1 MRYLLILVVFVSACA
16 PTYVPNV
23 RNVPLFAERGEFQG
37 TVYVTTGIEAQ
48 LAYAVSD
55 NVALIGNYSRLNEKN
70 SGQGFT
76 RENNYYEGG
85 LGYFENTR
93 SRRFE
98 LFAGYGIGSGTGLG
112 QYNFFFSKGFGQ
124 QELVTDYKYS
134 RIFLQPSIGTN
145 NRKFNIAFTT
155 RFSMVDFSEFTAS
168 TATIAATTVKPTEN
182 PHLFIEP
189 ALTGKFPLVGNLNGV
204 FQLGLNVALPSD
216 VYFTSVPVQAALGI
230 QLHVGD
236 RLRTRVY

>member
-1 MRYLLILVVFVSACA
+1 MRYLLLLVLLISGCA

-55 NVALIGNYSRLNEKN
+55 NVALMGNYARLKEEN
-70 SGQGFT
+70 SAQGFT

-85 LGYFENTR
+85 LGYFKNTR

-98 LFAGYGIGSGTGLG
+98 LFGGYGAGSGTGQG
-112 QYNFFFSKGFGQ
+112 QYNFFFSTFGQ
-124 QELVTDYKYS
+124 QELVTDYKYT
-134 RIFLQPSIGTN
+134 RIFIQPSIGTN
-145 NRKFNIAFTT
+145 NRKFNIAFTA
-155 RFSMVDFSEFTAS
+155 RFSFVDFTEFTAA
-168 TATIAATTVKPTEN
+168 TATIPATTEKPDES
-182 PHLFIEP
+182 PHLFFEP
-189 ALTGKFPLVGNLNGV
+189 ALTGRFPLIGNLNGII
-204 FQLGLNVALPSD
+204 QLGLNVALPSD

-230 QLHVGD
+230 QLHLGD

>member
-1 MRYLLILVVFVSACA
+1 MRYLPVLVLLAWGCA
-16 PTYVPNV
+16 PSYIPNV
-23 RNVPLFAERGEFQG
+23 RNVPLFAEGGEFQG
-37 TVYVTTGIEAQ
+37 TLYVTTGIEAQ

-55 NVALIGNYSRLNEKN
+55 NVALMGNYDRLKEKN
-70 SGQGFT
+70 TAQGFT

-85 LGYFENTR
+85 LGYFKNTR

-98 LFAGYGIGSGTGLG
+98 LFAGYGIGNGTGLG
-112 QYNFFFSKGFGQ
+112 QYNFFFSAFGQ
-124 QELVTDYKYS
+124 KELVTDYNYS
-134 RIFLQPSIGTN
+134 RIFIQPSIGTN
-145 NRKFNIAFTT
+145 HRKFNIAFTT
-155 RFSMVDFSEFTAS
+155 RFSLVDFSKFTS
-168 TATIAATTVKPTEN
+168 SSVTIKPSEN

-216 VYFTSVPVQAALGI
+216 VYFTYVPVQAALGI

>member
-1 MRYLLILVVFVSACA
+1 MRYLLFLLLVVSACA

-23 RNVPLFAERGEFQG
+23 RNVPLFAEGGEFQG

-55 NVALIGNYSRLNEKN
+55 NVALMGNYSRLSEKN

-85 LGYFENTR
+85 LGYFKNTR

-98 LFAGYGIGSGTGLG
+98 LFGGYGIGNGTGLG
-112 QYNFFFSKGFGQ
+112 QYNFFFSAFGQ
-124 QELVTDYKYS
+124 KELITDYKYS
-134 RIFLQPSIGTN
+134 RIFVQPSIGTN

-155 RFSMVDFSEFTAS
+155 RFSLVDFSEFTAS
-168 TATIAATTVKPTEN
+168 PVTIKPTEN

>member
-23 RNVPLFAERGEFQG
+23 RNVPLFSEGGEFQG

-55 NVALIGNYSRLNEKN
+55 NVALMGNYSRLKEKN
-70 SGQGFT
+70 TAQGFT

-85 LGYFENTR
+85 LGYFKNTR

-98 LFAGYGIGSGTGLG
+98 LFGGYGIGNGTGLG
-112 QYNFFFSKGFGQ
+112 QYNFFFSTFGQ
-124 QELVTDYKYS
+124 QELVTDYNYS
-134 RIFLQPSIGTN
+134 RIFIQPSIGTN

-155 RFSMVDFSEFTAS
+155 RFSLVDFSKFTAS
-168 TATIAATTVKPTEN
+168 TATIAATTVKPNEN

-189 ALTGKFPLVGNLNGV
+189 SLSGKFPLVGNLNGV
-204 FQLGLNVALPSD
+204 FQLGLNVAMPSD
-216 VYFTSVPVQAALGI
+216 VYFTFVPVQVAFGI
-230 QLHVGD
+230 QLQLGD

>member
-1 MRYLLILVVFVSACA
+1 MRYFLILVLLASACA

-23 RNVPLFAERGEFQG
+23 RNVPLFAEGGEFQG

-48 LAYAVSD
+48 LAYALSD
-55 NVALIGNYSRLNEKN
+55 NVALMGNYARLKENN
-70 SGQGFT
+70 SAQGFT

-85 LGYFENTR
+85 LGYFKNTR

-98 LFAGYGIGSGTGLG
+98 LFGGYGQGNGTALG
-112 QYNFFFSKGFGQ
+112 QYNFFYSTFGQ
-124 QELVTDYKYS
+124 QELVTDYKYT
-134 RIFLQPSIGTN
+134 RIFIQPSIGTN
-145 NRKFNIAFTT
+145 NRNFNIAFTA
-155 RFSMVDFSEFTAS
+155 RFSLVDFTEFTA
-168 TATIAATTVKPTEN
+168 ATTTIPSTTVKPTEN
-182 PHLFIEP
+182 PHLFLEP
-189 ALTGKFPLVGNLNGV
+189 ALTGRFPLIGNLNGI

-216 VYFTSVPVQAALGI
+216 VYFTSVPLQAALGI